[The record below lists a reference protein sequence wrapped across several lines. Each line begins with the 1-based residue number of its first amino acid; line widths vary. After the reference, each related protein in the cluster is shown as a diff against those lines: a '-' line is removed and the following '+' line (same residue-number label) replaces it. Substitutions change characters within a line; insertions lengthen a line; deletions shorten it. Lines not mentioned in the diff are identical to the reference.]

1 MQIMN
6 LITIAFIP
14 FVVHAAPVIEAELA
28 SPVNP
33 VSFEQSQ
40 PSITK
45 GRALFKRNHEVCQ
58 IVGSSPTVNCRCGS
72 GTGYPVTH
80 TVSLGSYYNFNSL
93 SEVHV
98 LQ

>member
-40 PSITK
+40 PSIIK
-45 GRALFKRNHEVCQ
+45 GRALFQEE
-58 IVGSSPTVNCRCGS
+58 P
-72 GTGYPVTH
+72 
-80 TVSLGSYYNFNSL
+80 
-93 SEVHV
+93 
-98 LQ
+98 